1 MKKFTAFICILLC
14 SCSYFGGG
22 RGQLVFHWERSNT
35 GVEKFSRDHS
45 ECMREAKA
53 IEIMPD
59 FRSWFYTEETKL
71 NTKADWNASS
81 GIWASYIPYPGAQP
95 LIVNSPV
102 DDVDVN
108 PKEYV
113 ACMKEKGYWFRN
125 HTIPEITNINLYK
138 AHTPSLNKPFGRP
151 AHYN

>member
-71 NTKADWNASS
+71 NTKADWNSSS

>member
-1 MKKFTAFICILLC
+1 MKKLTAFVCILLC

-22 RGQLVFHWERSNT
+22 RGQFVYHWERTNT

-71 NTKADWNASS
+71 NTRADWNSSS

-102 DDVDVN
+102 DDIDVD
-108 PKEYV
+108 PEEYV
-113 ACMKEKGYWFRN
+113 ACMKEKGYWFRR

-138 AHTPSLNKPFGRP
+138 ARTPMLSNPFGRP